1 MMELVV
7 FAIVGLV
14 EIGPNVCKID
24 YMRYLDVSS
33 FTMPCNEIVKEYHA
47 KSI

>member
-1 MMELVV
+1 MDFIV

-24 YMRYLDVSS
+24 YYRYLDVQSM
-33 FTMPCNEIVKEYHA
+33 TIPCHEIVVALKE
-47 KSI
+47 